1 MQQQSKRV
9 KIALMDQPFKRQLPQ
24 EYVQKISELDSV
36 KEPPVPQI
44 LNQVMERI
52 SARNN
57 AFLKEFERA
66 IGPVE
71 DFQGTIERI

>member
-1 MQQQSKRV
+1 LQQQSKRV

-24 EYVQKISELDSV
+24 EYVQKIAELDSV

-57 AFLKEFERA
+57 TFLKEFERA
-66 IGPVE
+66 VGPVE

>member
-1 MQQQSKRV
+1 
-9 KIALMDQPFKRQLPQ
+9 MDQPFKRQLPQ